1 MPEVDMIGMISA
13 EESGDC
19 FLERLSLIR
28 REKVEIIYPPSIN
41 PLSAIGK
48 YTYHWKFD
56 LFMVLDP

>member
-1 MPEVDMIGMISA
+1 MSHLLL
-13 EESGDC
+13 
-19 FLERLSLIR
+19 F
-28 REKVEIIYPPSIN
+28 N